1 MQRSLHVFTVVLW
14 MQLHVGLVGR
24 GVRTPAGR
32 LLLAPTELHQQ
43 LRHINININIKIKI
57 NININIV
64 IMNGV
69 EKCF

>member
-1 MQRSLHVFTVVLW
+1 MAEGRRLREITLAQ
-14 MQLHVGLVGR
+14 GEALVG
-24 GVRTPAGR
+24 GFMNMMKIK
-32 LLLAPTELHQQ
+32 
-43 LRHINININIKIKI
+43 INININIKIKI

>member
-1 MQRSLHVFTVVLW
+1 MAEGRRHREITLAQ
-14 MQLHVGLVGR
+14 GEALVG
-24 GVRTPAGR
+24 GFMNMMK
-32 LLLAPTELHQQ
+32 
-43 LRHINININIKIKI
+43 INI